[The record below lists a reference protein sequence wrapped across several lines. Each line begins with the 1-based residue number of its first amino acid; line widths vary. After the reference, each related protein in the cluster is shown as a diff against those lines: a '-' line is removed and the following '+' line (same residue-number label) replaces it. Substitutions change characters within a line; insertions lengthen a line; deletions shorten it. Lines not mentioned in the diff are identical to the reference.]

1 MRRIRTA
8 AFLLCLGATVL
19 AGNRNAVAQ
28 GVAGGDQCAKAKT
41 AHDALYAELSKNPK
55 LREMARSDAFVALE
69 DGGDGTLWTF
79 TLPAH
84 PAHPSVVCRRIVER
98 RGVLDIPTT
107 IECKA
112 SEQACAKLKSDFDML
127 NERVISDL
135 YAKQKT
141 R

>member
-1 MRRIRTA
+1 
-8 AFLLCLGATVL
+8 
-19 AGNRNAVAQ
+19 
-28 GVAGGDQCAKAKT
+28 
-41 AHDALYAELSKNPK
+41 
-55 LREMARSDAFVALE
+55 MARNDAFVALE
-69 DGGDGTLWTF
+69 DGSDGTLWTF

-98 RGVLDIPTT
+98 RGILDIPTT

-112 SEQACAKLKSDFDML
+112 SEQACAKLRSDFDVL